1 MTFVRRVGVLLAA
14 VVCAVPAAA
23 TGLAGPASGSETGR
37 AAPAAA
43 GTATLVRIR
52 AAHHSG
58 FDRVVFEFR
67 GGLPA
72 SRLVSY
78 VPRLTEDASGLPV
91 RIAGRALL
99 KVRMEPAQAHDDTGE
114 PTAPLR
120 FAVALPNVMN
130 VVRAGDFEAVTT
142 YGIGLAKRTPFTVFT
157 LTKPSRLVIDVGA
170 AFPTVQR
177 KVYFLDEPRFVA
189 NTPPFFVPVL
199 RPVLPGTP
207 ATGVMDRIFAGP
219 GPAGGRA
226 RTAAAAVPGHR
237 LHPAGGARRGGPG
250 AARRGMQQRR
260 VHRDDRR
267 RDHAVAAP
275 VLHRGLRQDL
285 RPGGPDREPQRP
297 GRLDPGV
304 SGAVTA
310 AAPPSAPVRRAVDP
324 RPC

>member
-1 MTFVRRVGVLLAA
+1 MTIVRRVCVLLAA
-14 VVCAVPAAA
+14 VACAVPAAV
-23 TGLAGPASGSETGR
+23 AGPDVTASGAGSVR
-37 AAPAAA
+37 ATPAQASAP
-43 GTATLVRIR
+43 TLVRIR

-67 GGLPA
+67 GGVPS
-72 SRLVSY
+72 SRQVTY
-78 VPRLTEDASGLPV
+78 VPRLVEDASGLPV

-99 KVRMEPAQAHDDTGE
+99 KVRMEPAQAHDDSGN

-120 FAVALPNVMN
+120 LAVALPNVMN

-157 LTKPSRLVIDVGA
+157 LTKPSRLVIDIGA

-219 GPAGGRA
+219 VA
-226 RTAAAAVPGHR
+226 REEG
-237 LHPAGGARRGGPG
+237 
-250 AARRGMQQRR
+250 
-260 VHRDDRR
+260 
-267 RDHAVAAP
+267 
-275 VLHRGLRQDL
+275 RGLRLL
-285 RPGGPDREPQRP
+285 RSQATGFTRLGVQAGVARVQLVGGCSSGGSTVTIAGEIMPSLRQFPTVDFVKIYDPAGRTERPTGRVDSIPECLEP
-297 GRLDPGV
+297 
-304 SGAVTA
+304 
-310 AAPPSAPVRRAVDP
+310 
-324 RPC
+324 

>member
-1 MTFVRRVGVLLAA
+1 MRIVRRVGVLLAA

-23 TGLAGPASGSETGR
+23 AGPAVRASGSVR
-37 AAPAAA
+37 ATPAAA

-52 AAHHSG
+52 AAHHSS

-72 SRLVSY
+72 SRQVSY
-78 VPRLTEDASGLPV
+78 VPRLVEDASGLPV

-99 KVRMEPAQAHDDTGE
+99 KVRMEPAQAHDDTGN

-120 FAVALPNVMN
+120 LPLALPNVMN

-177 KVYFLDEPRFVA
+177 KVYFFDEPRFVA
-189 NTPPFFVPVL
+189 NTPPFFTPVL

-219 GPAGGRA
+219 VA
-226 RTAAAAVPGHR
+226 REEG
-237 LHPAGGARRGGPG
+237 
-250 AARRGMQQRR
+250 
-260 VHRDDRR
+260 
-267 RDHAVAAP
+267 
-275 VLHRGLRQDL
+275 RGLRLL
-285 RPGGPDREPQRP
+285 RSQATSFTRLGVRDGVARVQLVGGCSSGGSTVTIAGEIMPSLRQFPTVDFVKIYDPQGRTENPNGRVDSIPECLEP
-297 GRLDPGV
+297 
-304 SGAVTA
+304 
-310 AAPPSAPVRRAVDP
+310 
-324 RPC
+324 